1 MFFRGFDDSFPD
13 FYRVNEWEREFDQ
26 FEKDGN
32 LPNLEFVRVMNDHT
46 GSFGTSIDGVNTPEL
61 DTADNDYAV
70 GRIVE
75 KVAKSKAYSGN
86 TLGFVIEDDAQ
97 DGPAHVD
104 AHRRL
109 AFIAGP
115 DVKQGAV
122 VSTENT
128 TVSMIARIGGT

>member
-75 KVAKSKAYSGN
+75 KRAKSKAYSGS
-86 TLGFVIEDDAQ
+86 TRVIAIEDDPHA
-97 DGPAHVD
+97 V
-104 AHRRL
+104 
-109 AFIAGP
+109 P
-115 DVKQGAV
+115 D
-122 VSTENT
+122 
-128 TVSMIARIGGT
+128 